1 MKQNKKKDEINWL
14 SDLFL
19 TGNAYRKKRFGKGAL
34 IILCL
39 FLMSIGSYAQ
49 INTAVTGTVKD
60 ENGVTLPGAN
70 VLEKGT
76 TNGVSSDFDGNFK
89 ITLQTDDATL
99 IVSFVGYLSKE
110 ISVNGQSNIIASLTE
125 DLSRLD
131 EVVVIGYGTTTKKE
145 ITGAVATVS
154 EEEFTKG
161 DMTNPLNLIQG
172 KVAGLSIVRS
182 NGGDPNSDFQV
193 RLRGLNSLSG
203 GKSPLIV
210 VDGVISSNALNM
222 IDPNEIKSMDVLKD
236 GSAAA
241 IYGTRATNGVILI
254 TTKNPV
260 ADKLKFEFNT
270 FLSTQIASEDNRY
283 LSPSE
288 YRNTLNERYPDL
300 AANLDKGSSTN
311 AFDEVT
317 RSPINQ
323 YYSFTTTGGNGNMS
337 FRANLYFKDNQ
348 GLVKNSASR
357 TITPSIFLKQSA
369 FDNKLN
375 IDYRLMYSD
384 IKSAGSNNSV
394 ISEALTRNPTQ
405 PIYDPTDLDHGGYYT
420 VVTAIGFLNPVA
432 MVNER
437 IADIKSN
444 NLLASVNASY
454 ELMEG
459 LKLRLSGN
467 YNSRDVHRGTY
478 YTRYYP
484 NLGADGQAY
493 LSTDNNYN
501 ILFEPDVEYSKTI
514 GNHSF
519 KLLAGYSYFE
529 NVNEGFSMDNYN
541 FDGDEFTYNNI
552 GTGYALNEGLASM
565 GSYKNSNKLIGFY
578 NRLSYNFKN
587 KYLLS
592 ASLRYEGSS
601 RFGKNNKWGT
611 FPAISAGW
619 QIHEEDF
626 MQDVSWLTNLKLRV
640 GYGVTG
646 NQDIPN
652 YLSLERLQVSQRQFY
667 LDGQWV
673 NAYQPASN
681 PNPDLKWEKK
691 TEYNIGLDFGMFDSR
706 LYGNIEFYKRNIS
719 DLLWWYSVPVPPN
732 VFDTIYA
739 NVGEMTNQGIEI
751 QLNYEPFKS
760 KDFSWVTSV
769 NFSKNNNKMV
779 TFSNQGLGYEL
790 EFLKMTPAASTWSQL
805 VREGDPV
812 GNWVAPVFEGVDD
825 NGNAI
830 YKDVNGDGNID
841 IQSEEDREV
850 VGNQYPD
857 FDLSWNNNFRY
868 KNFDLSVFFR
878 GSFGQD
884 ALNYERMFYESWN
897 PFLAGGNVL
906 KSTLTNNPDYTGI
919 QVYDSRFVEDASYL
933 KLDNLTLGYNL
944 ELSKATTLRLY
955 FTGQNLF
962 TITNYSGADPEKAIG
977 DINTSTETSGNSNL
991 NYYPFTRTYLLGVN
1005 FKF

>member
-1 MKQNKKKDEINWL
+1 
-14 SDLFL
+14 
-19 TGNAYRKKRFGKGAL
+19 
-34 IILCL
+34 
-39 FLMSIGSYAQ
+39 
-49 INTAVTGTVKD
+49 
-60 ENGVTLPGAN
+60 
-70 VLEKGT
+70 
-76 TNGVSSDFDGNFK
+76 
-89 ITLQTDDATL
+89 
-99 IVSFVGYLSKE
+99 
-110 ISVNGQSNIIASLTE
+110 
-125 DLSRLD
+125 
-131 EVVVIGYGTTTKKE
+131 
-145 ITGAVATVS
+145 
-154 EEEFTKG
+154 
-161 DMTNPLNLIQG
+161 
-172 KVAGLSIVRS
+172 
-182 NGGDPNSDFQV
+182 
-193 RLRGLNSLSG
+193 
-203 GKSPLIV
+203 
-210 VDGVISSNALNM
+210 
-222 IDPNEIKSMDVLKD
+222 
-236 GSAAA
+236 
-241 IYGTRATNGVILI
+241 
-254 TTKNPV
+254 
-260 ADKLKFEFNT
+260 
-270 FLSTQIASEDNRY
+270 
-283 LSPSE
+283 
-288 YRNTLNERYPDL
+288 
-300 AANLDKGSSTN
+300 
-311 AFDEVT
+311 
-317 RSPINQ
+317 
-323 YYSFTTTGGNGNMS
+323 
-337 FRANLYFKDNQ
+337 
-348 GLVKNSASR
+348 
-357 TITPSIFLKQSA
+357 
-369 FDNKLN
+369 
-375 IDYRLMYSD
+375 
-384 IKSAGSNNSV
+384 
-394 ISEALTRNPTQ
+394 
-405 PIYDPTDLDHGGYYT
+405 
-420 VVTAIGFLNPVA
+420 
-432 MVNER
+432 
-437 IADIKSN
+437 
-444 NLLASVNASY
+444 
-454 ELMEG
+454 
-459 LKLRLSGN
+459 
-467 YNSRDVHRGTY
+467 
-478 YTRYYP
+478 
-484 NLGADGQAY
+484 
-493 LSTDNNYN
+493 
-501 ILFEPDVEYSKTI
+501 
-514 GNHSF
+514 
-519 KLLAGYSYFE
+519 
-529 NVNEGFSMDNYN
+529 
-541 FDGDEFTYNNI
+541 
-552 GTGYALNEGLASM
+552 LNEGLASM